1 MGQIIFHA
9 DGALF
14 GFGNLNVNENDGSIY
29 LQLASHGGK
38 YRNEISIHT
47 TGRINYRLVG
57 EKILQETLFVNC
69 LIDIKKTNPI
79 ASYRITSLNMLD
91 KVNQKPG
98 DVIIDIPI
106 QDLHKSIFM
115 ELQLICAS
123 EPNCENEIFRHIHL
137 NTYGIR
143 CVVMSM
149 DKASKDVVRSIVSQP
164 VLIPLNFGLRKQQVD
179 RVNAYL
185 KYKKLRYQ
193 LGVSGGLIGPSK
205 NGILE
210 AIYAVPMRDKPRL
223 DIKFADDK
231 YFVVPLT
238 IEPADFVLGCA
249 RVKFKV
255 REKRSRRFQK
265 KQLEIV
271 SITLDAEL

>member
-1 MGQIIFHA
+1 M
-9 DGALF
+9 
-14 GFGNLNVNENDGSIY
+14 
-29 LQLASHGGK
+29 
-38 YRNEISIHT
+38 
-47 TGRINYRLVG
+47 VG

-91 KVNQKPG
+91 KVNQNPD

-123 EPNCENEIFRHIHL
+123 EPNCENELFRHIHL

-149 DKASKDVVRSIVSQP
+149 DKVSKDVVGSIVSQP

-193 LGVSGGLIGPSK
+193 LGVSGGLIGP
-205 NGILE
+205 
-210 AIYAVPMRDKPRL
+210 
-223 DIKFADDK
+223 IKMVF
-231 YFVVPLT
+231 
-238 IEPADFVLGCA
+238 G
-249 RVKFKV
+249 
-255 REKRSRRFQK
+255 RRFIRCQCV
-265 KQLEIV
+265 INR
-271 SITLDAEL
+271 A